1 MKKKADRRKQIFANK
16 IHREVFLFISAASL
30 LPVSIATFLLYYLI
44 FGIVSREIG
53 IPEAIA
59 YNTIP
64 AAKRVLIILS
74 LAAPISIAVLLVTA
88 YKITHK
94 IVGPFDRILREVDEH
109 ISGKRKGHIVARKTD
124 TLFPLVN
131 RINKLLDK
139 I

>member
-109 ISGKRKGHIVARKTD
+109 ISGKRKGHMAVVTPMFKAYIRV
-124 TLFPLVN
+124 
-131 RINKLLDK
+131 
-139 I
+139 

>member
-30 LPVSIATFLLYYLI
+30 LPVSIATFLLYYLN

-59 YNTIP
+59 YNIIP